1 VYADV
6 VPDPGRPFDRS
17 LTYLVPPQLEGEVC
31 TGCQAIVPL
40 GNRSVPAI
48 VLRVHEKPPFKP
60 LSEAQR
66 PPSAVVCKSVQ
77 AVIEGAPALSSSD
90 VSLACW
96 ISERYLSPIGACLRL
111 FLPEG
116 GAPRASSVVALKEE
130 AVAEA
135 PEGMPAAAAFVLR
148 RLRDA
153 GGEASAASLRRALG
167 KSGPTPGRVGQR
179 AGAQAVLSSALEWL
193 RSRGMVET
201 RAFVR
206 PPAVKP
212 RVVWVVESAREAGE
226 LEKEAE
232 ARQKHAAAQARVLRF
247 VARGHEGMPVARL
260 ASGCGV
266 SASAVSRL
274 VREGLLVR
282 RAMRVERLPGPYGE
296 AEPAP
301 RELTLHQGT
310 ALRAIL
316 EGLAGAKSAPAFL
329 LYGVTA
335 SGKTEVII
343 QTVAR
348 VLASGKQAIVL
359 VPEISLSAQAVSVFR
374 SRFGDSV
381 AVMHS
386 GLSAGERYDEW
397 HRVERGEAGVVVGA
411 RSAVFAPCRRLG
423 LIVVD
428 EEQDSSYKQEQPPRY
443 NARDVAMKRGE
454 VEGACV
460 VLCSATPS
468 LESFHA
474 ARQGRLKLLHL
485 PVKAD
490 GRSLPRVSVV
500 DLRGS
505 AAHRTILTGRLT
517 YALKRTLDRGRQAI
531 LFLNR
536 RGFATA
542 LVCQEC
548 GREELCRNCHLA
560 LTFHEGRRPARIG
573 PARPAILLCH
583 HCGFAEAVPQK
594 CSHCGGWRVAMQGF
608 GTQRVEKAV
617 QSLFPKARILR
628 LDSDAVAH
636 KDEHV
641 RIVESFRKGRADILI
656 GTQLVAKGFDFP
668 RVAMVGV
675 ISPDVALSM
684 PDFRCAE
691 RTFQLLEQVAG
702 RCGRRKEPGS
712 VFVQTYQPEHYALQA
727 AAQHDYEG
735 FFAQELE
742 TRRLHGFPPFSV
754 LARLVFSAES
764 GTEAREAAE
773 RAAEVVRNKC
783 AESGAVAKPEGRHG
797 IPAGLA
803 DVLGPA
809 PAAQALL
816 RGRHR
821 WNLLVRAENH
831 ENLLPPLREAIS
843 KIKLPRSV
851 EMVVDVDPQ
860 SLL

>member
-1 VYADV
+1 MYADV

-17 LTYLVPPQLEGEVC
+17 FTYLVPAQL
-31 TGCQAIVPL
+31 QARVSAGAQVIVPL

-48 VLRVHEKPPFKP
+48 VLS
-60 LSEAQR
+60 LSEE
-66 PPSAVVCKSVQ
+66 PPSGVACKEIE
-77 AVIEGAPALSSSD
+77 ACIEGGLALSPTD

-96 ISERYLSPIGACLRL
+96 ISEHYLSPIGACLQL

-116 GAPRASSVVALKEE
+116 GTPRASSIVALVQE
-130 AVAEA
+130 ARAEA
-135 PEGMPAAAAFVLR
+135 AGEIPPAAAFILR
-148 RLRDA
+148 RLSDA
-153 GGEASAASLRRALG
+153 GGEATAASLRRALA
-167 KSGPTPGRVGQR
+167 RQR
-179 AGAQAVLSSALEWL
+179 AAPSAIGRKAGTQAILSSALEWL
-193 RSRGMVET
+193 RSRGIIET

-212 RVVWVVESAREAGE
+212 RFIWVIESARKAAE
-226 LEKEAE
+226 LEKEAQ
-232 ARQKHAAAQARVLRF
+232 ARQKRAAAQARVLRF
-247 VARGHEGMPVARL
+247 VARGHEGLTLARL
-260 ASGCGV
+260 V
-266 SASAVSRL
+266 SESKVSSSVVTKL
-274 VREGLLVR
+274 LREGLLAR
-282 RAMRVERLPGPYGE
+282 RALKVERLPGPYGE

-316 EGLAGAKSAPAFL
+316 GGLAEAKSGSAPAFL

-335 SGKTEVII
+335 SGKTEVVV
-343 QTVAR
+343 QAVAR
-348 VLASGKQAIVL
+348 VLGSGKQAIVL

-374 SRFGDSV
+374 SRFGGAV
-381 AVMHS
+381 AVVHS

-397 HRVERGEAGVVVGA
+397 RRIESGEAKVVVGA
-411 RSAVFAPCRRLG
+411 RSAIFAPCRKLG

-428 EEQDSSYKQEQPPRY
+428 EEHDASYKQEQPPRY

-454 VEGACV
+454 LEGACV
-460 VLCSATPS
+460 VLCGATPS

-474 ARQGRLKLLHL
+474 ARQGRLRLLHL

-490 GRSLPRVSVV
+490 GRSLPRVSVL

-505 AAHRTILTGRLT
+505 AAHRTILSGRLT
-517 YALKRTLDRGRQAI
+517 YALKKTLDRGRQAI

-536 RGFATA
+536 RGFATS
-542 LVCQEC
+542 LVCREC
-548 GREELCRNCHLA
+548 GRAELCRNCHLA
-560 LTFHEGRRPARIG
+560 LTFHEGRRSARPGPGLPARSQAG
-573 PARPAILLCH
+573 LPGVLLCH
-583 HCGFAEAVPQK
+583 HCGFSAEAPDK
-594 CSHCGGWRVAMQGF
+594 CSHCGGWRVAMQGS

-617 QSLFPKARILR
+617 QSLFPKARTLR
-628 LDSDAVAH
+628 LDRDALAH

-668 RVAMVGV
+668 RVTMVGV
-675 ISPDVALSM
+675 IAPDVALSL
-684 PDFRCAE
+684 PDFRSAE

-712 VFVQTYQPEHYALQA
+712 VIVQTYQPEHYALRA
-727 AAQHDYEG
+727 AEGHDYEG
-735 FFAQELE
+735 FFAQEIE

-754 LARLVFSAES
+754 LARLVFSAEADKD
-764 GTEAREAAE
+764 AREAAE
-773 RAAEVVRNKC
+773 AMAERLGDSC
-783 AESGAVAKPEGRHG
+783 RQGG
-797 IPAGLA
+797 A

-821 WNLLVRAENH
+821 WNILVRAQNH
-831 ENLLPPLREAIS
+831 EKLLPPLRQAVS
-843 KIKLPRSV
+843 KMKLPRSV